1 MNLQDVLAVGALAVG
16 LLALPAAWAQ
26 VRSTRK
32 VDGKDTFRAHLVS
45 LRGDQLRLTQQAL
58 GRSPERWRVGDF
70 PMLVRAEWIP
80 DAPFDLSEI
89 SIEWQQDEHDDDA
102 LDAARQSASKVLSK
116 LRLGLVDRY
125 STALAEIAEM
135 NNLFDGKI
143 YRLVDVELTPEIKRM
158 AFTESSYFAYLDT
171 SEVLALEAECLVAT
185 KKRIDRAG
193 SHRRSLGDP
202 FDFRNRVVSLGID
215 TLTIRVTGQCAGFF
229 LHRRDPRQV
238 VNNANLIGVI
248 PAGEFT
254 PSDVS
259 SEALMNDLD
268 IWKNIMREY
277 AEEMLG
283 VEDALGQSG
292 RWIDYAAESPYR
304 ELNDARAN
312 GLLKVK
318 VLGLGIDPL
327 PWKPELLT
335 VCIIESQAFD
345 AIFADVPKRNDE
357 GLILRGNGKDGL
369 PFDAATIARYCKD
382 HNISPNTKALLQLA
396 WRFRAELGLGERKP
410 GASTHP

>member
-1 MNLQDVLAVGALAVG
+1 MNLQDILALILALGALVVG
-16 LLALPAAWAQ
+16 ILALPAARAQ
-26 VRSTRK
+26 VLSTRK
-32 VDGKDTFRAHLVS
+32 VDGKDAFRAHLVS
-45 LRGDQLRLTQQAL
+45 LRGDQLRLTRQAL
-58 GRSPERWRVGDF
+58 DRSPERWRGGGF
-70 PMLVRAEWIP
+70 PMLARSAWIP

-89 SIEWQQDEHDDDA
+89 SIRWQKEGHNDEA
-102 LDAARQSASKVLSK
+102 LEAARHSASELLSK

-125 STALAEIAEM
+125 STALTEIAGM
-135 NNLFDGKI
+135 NGLFDGKI
-143 YRLVDVELTPEIKRM
+143 YRLVDAELTPETKRM
-158 AFTESSYFAYLDT
+158 TFAESSYFAYLDT
-171 SEVLALEAECLVAT
+171 SEVLALEAEFLVAN

-193 SHRRSLGDP
+193 SHRRSLGNP

-215 TLTIRVTGQCAGFF
+215 TLTIRVAGQYAGFF
-229 LHRRDPRQV
+229 LHRRDPKQV
-238 VNNANLIGVI
+238 VNNADLIGVI

-259 SEALMNDLD
+259 GEALMNDLD

-283 VEDALGQSG
+283 VEDALGQGG

-304 ELNDARAN
+304 ELNDAKAN

-335 VCIIESQAFD
+335 VCIIDAQSFD
-345 AIFADVPKRNDE
+345 AIFAAMPKRNDE
-357 GLILRGNGKDGL
+357 GIILTGNGKDGL
-369 PFDAATIARYCKD
+369 PFDAATVARYCKD
-382 HNISPNTKALLQLA
+382 HN
-396 WRFRAELGLGERKP
+396 
-410 GASTHP
+410 